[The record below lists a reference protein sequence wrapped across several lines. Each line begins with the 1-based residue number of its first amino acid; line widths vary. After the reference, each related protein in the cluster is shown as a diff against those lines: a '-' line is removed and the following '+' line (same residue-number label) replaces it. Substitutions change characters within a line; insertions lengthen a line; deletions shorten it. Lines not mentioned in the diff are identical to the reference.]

1 MNNKI
6 ACRVTG
12 LIFSLLVSCLI
23 VAGQAKGT
31 ISGRIISEDG
41 NGVADAT
48 VSLWEA
54 GGAVRGAVSNTS
66 TDEDGNF
73 SFTNLSP
80 RPYAINVFSRGY
92 IQAPIYSPERRA
104 ASYYHIGDNVTIT
117 LIKGGVITGRVT
129 DADGEPVIGIQVS
142 AIRRRDAEGYPLRY
156 LPAGQ
161 PRYTDDRGIYR
172 LFGLLPGVY
181 IIVANGR
188 SFSSGMPSPYDG
200 ETPTYY
206 PSSTIDTAGEV
217 NVTSGGEVTG
227 ADIRFSGERGFVISG
242 KMIGGESSTAPYGSG
257 ASVALYS
264 VATGAIVANSFVRP
278 GENNEG
284 YAIYGVADGEYEV
297 TASRAGSESGDWF
310 NSQPRRVSVRGADV
324 SGVDLSLVP
333 LSSIS
338 GKAVVEASS
347 NVCEDKSNIGRDE
360 IVLFAVNAD
369 KAKDSPSMQ
378 SRFTSSQSIAN
389 DKGEFNLRN
398 LNPGFYR
405 IRAVLP
411 NEIRYVKSISIN
423 STASQPTRR
432 GAAGL
437 RSAGA
442 IDVSRSAVNLKSGE
456 KLTGVT
462 VTIAEGGASLRGKL
476 IPANEGSRLSSRLRL
491 HLVPAETT
499 AIDDLLRYSEVTIRG
514 DGNFSFNNI
523 HPGKYWL
530 IARPVPDDELI
541 DREVLPAA
549 WDSGE
554 RLKLRKEAEAKKIE
568 IELKPCQRV
577 SEQIL
582 KY

>member
-1 MNNKI
+1 MNNKTT
-6 ACRVTG
+6 CRVTG

-23 VAGQAKGT
+23 VAGQVKGT
-31 ISGRIISEDG
+31 ISGRVISEDG
-41 NGVADAT
+41 SGVANAM
-48 VSLWEA
+48 VSLREVS
-54 GGAVRGAVSNTS
+54 GAVRGAVSNIS

-73 SFTNLSP
+73 SFPNLSP
-80 RPYAINVFSRGY
+80 GSYIVNAFSRGY
-92 IQAPIYSPERRA
+92 VQAPVYSPERRA

-129 DADGEPVIGIQVS
+129 NADGEPVIGIQVS
-142 AIRRRDAEGYPLRY
+142 AMRKRDAEGYPLRY
-156 LPAGQ
+156 LPGGP
-161 PRYTDDRGIYR
+161 PRFTDDRGIYR
-172 LFGLLPGVY
+172 LFGLLPGTY

-188 SFSSGMPSPYDG
+188 AFSGMPSPYDG
-200 ETPTYY
+200 EAPTYY

-242 KMIGGESSTAPYGSG
+242 RVTGGESNSTPFGYG
-257 ASVALYS
+257 ASITLNS
-264 VATGAIVANSFVRP
+264 VANGAMVASSFVRP

-284 YAIYGVADGEYEV
+284 YAIYGVPDGEYEV
-297 TASRAGSESGDWF
+297 SASKGGYEGDNWF

-324 SGVDLSLVP
+324 TGIDLRLFP

-338 GKAVVEASS
+338 GKAVVEASP
-347 NVCEDKSNIGRDE
+347 NICEDKTKIGGDE
-360 IVLFAVNAD
+360 IVLFAMSAD

-378 SRFTSSQSIAN
+378 SRFSSAQSVAN

-398 LNPGFYR
+398 LNPGLYR
-405 IRAVLP
+405 IRAILP
-411 NEIRYVKSISIN
+411 NEIRYIKSISIN
-423 STASQPTRR
+423 STTSQPTGR

-442 IDVSRSAVNLKSGE
+442 VDVSRSAINLKSGE

-476 IPANEGSRLSSRLRL
+476 IPANENSRLPSRLRL
-491 HLVPAETT
+491 HLVPVETT
-499 AIDDLLRYSEVTIRG
+499 ASDDLLRYSEVTIRG
-514 DGNFSFNNI
+514 DGNFTFYNL
-523 HPGKYWL
+523 HPGKYWVV
-530 IARPVPDDELI
+530 ARPVPDDEPI
-541 DREVLPAA
+541 DRQVLPVA
-549 WDSGE
+549 WDSAE
-554 RLKLRKEAEAKKIE
+554 RLKLRREAEAKKIE

-577 SEQIL
+577 SEQML